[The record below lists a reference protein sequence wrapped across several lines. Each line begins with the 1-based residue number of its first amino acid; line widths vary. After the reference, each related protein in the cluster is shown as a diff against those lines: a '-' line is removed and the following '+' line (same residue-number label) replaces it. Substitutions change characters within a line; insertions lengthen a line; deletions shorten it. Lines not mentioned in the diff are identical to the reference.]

1 MPRLVPS
8 ARFLKTLGAI
18 ARSNPGMARRIQGA
32 AKRFQAGIHH
42 PALNFEKIKGTDY
55 CSIRVSQGE
64 RIVLRATDPDTFDLV
79 DVGDH
84 DTIYRRYG

>member
-1 MPRLVPS
+1 MPALKPS
-8 ARFLKTLGAI
+8 AKFDKALARMDAI
-18 ARSNPGMARRIQGA
+18 RRRRVVQALQHFAANIHRPG
-32 AKRFQAGIHH
+32 
-42 PALNFEKIKGTDY
+42 LNFEKIKGTHY